1 MITISHCVLLFPLP
15 NPSSCQPL
23 SGITHDKYIHT
34 SILRNASIPIFSIMA
49 QPFGSLL
56 ALLLFISY
64 LTTTMATA
72 AYNVVDFGA
81 KPDGRTDA
89 AKAFLAA
96 WAAACGSNK
105 PATIIVPSGGFL
117 VSQALFSGPCRN
129 TGMRMFIKGTL
140 MAPAGYGDST
150 QWITIKYM
158 EGLSIYGGTL
168 DGRGQAFW
176 ACKNA
181 RRSCPY
187 GATVTSKNLLL
198 SGIKLVNSELFH
210 MSIFASSG
218 ITLQGATITAPGD
231 SPNTDGI
238 HIQMSSFVTI
248 TGSTMRTGDD
258 CISMGPGTTNVR
270 IENIKC
276 GPGHGISI
284 GSLGGASQEAGVQN
298 ITVRSVEFTG
308 TQNGLRVKT
317 WGRPS
322 NGFVRGVTFEHAVMN
337 NVENPIVV
345 DQNYCPGI
353 VNCPGRSSGIK
364 ISQVKFNDVQGTSAT
379 QVAVKLDC
387 SPSNPCTGIELQD
400 IKLTYRNERSLS
412 YCKNVKGTASG
423 VMIPPSCL

>member
-1 MITISHCVLLFPLP
+1 
-15 NPSSCQPL
+15 
-23 SGITHDKYIHT
+23 
-34 SILRNASIPIFSIMA
+34 MA
-49 QPFGSLL
+49 QTFGSLL
-56 ALLLFISY
+56 ALLLISY
-64 LTTTMATA
+64 LSTTMATA

-96 WAAACGSNK
+96 WAAACGSNQ

-117 VSQALFSGPCRN
+117 VSQALFSGPCSN

-140 MAPAGYGDST
+140 MAPAGYSDST
-150 QWITIKYM
+150 QWITIKYV
-158 EGLSIYGGTL
+158 EGLSIYGGRL

-187 GATVTSKNLLL
+187 GATSLTIGQSKNLLL
-198 SGIKLVNSELFH
+198 SGIRLVNSELFH

-258 CISMGPGTTNVR
+258 CISMGPGSTDVW

-276 GPGHGISI
+276 GPGHGISV
-284 GSLGGASQEAGVQN
+284 GSLGGAAQEAGVQN
-298 ITVRSVEFTG
+298 ITVRAVEFTG
-308 TQNGLRVKT
+308 TQNGLRIKT
-317 WGRPS
+317 WAKPS
-322 NGFVRGVTFEHAVMN
+322 NGFVKGVTFEHAVMK
-337 NVENPIVV
+337 NVQNPIVV
-345 DQNYCPGI
+345 DQNYCPGT
-353 VNCPGRSSGIK
+353 VNCPGPSSGIK
-364 ISQVKFNDVQGTSAT
+364 ISQVKFNDVHGTSAT

-400 IKLTYRNERSLS
+400 IKLTYQNERSLS

-423 VMIPPSCL
+423 VMIPSSCL